1 MTDHAIAP
9 SEDLTLHLPVVDD
22 QGNPVDVTGATGEFP
37 AYDAPLSRTVLLS
50 GSMAVTDGPGGL
62 VAFTLPGT
70 ATAPFAGEFHVL
82 YYELWVIHG
91 GARTRADHG
100 KLTLV

>member
-22 QGNPVDVTGATGEFP
+22 QGQPVDVSAATGEFP

-50 GSMAVTDGPGGL
+50 GAMTVLDGPGGI
-62 VAFTLPGT
+62 VTFTLPGS
-70 ATAPFAGEFHVL
+70 ATASFAGEYHVL
-82 YYELWVIHG
+82 YYELWLING
-91 GARTRADHG
+91 GARTRVDNG
-100 KLTLV
+100 RLTLA